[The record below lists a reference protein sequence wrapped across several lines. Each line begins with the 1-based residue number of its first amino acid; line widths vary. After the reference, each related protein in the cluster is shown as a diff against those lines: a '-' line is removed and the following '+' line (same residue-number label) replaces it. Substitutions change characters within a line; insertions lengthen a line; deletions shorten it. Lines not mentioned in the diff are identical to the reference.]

1 MKLLGTIQ
9 SIGAPRAFAR
19 QDGSYGNAYPV
30 VFSCEL
36 GRLGFETFYTKDAQ
50 QTRGFVVGAVGY
62 VEVSASD
69 RTFTDKNGNS
79 RISTDITV
87 RGWELANRNISQN
100 ANSDEQAAQA
110 AVHDAAQAAAASA
123 VPAGS
128 SQDTVEIPE
137 GKLPF

>member
-30 VFSCEL
+30 VFSCEI
-36 GRLGFETFYTKDAQ
+36 GRLGFETFYTKEAQ

-100 ANSDEQAAQA
+100 EKSAANDNDKANDASAAS
-110 AVHDAAQAAAASA
+110 ASA

-128 SQDTVEIPE
+128 SEDTVEIPE

>member
-9 SIGAPRAFAR
+9 SIGAARAYAR

-36 GRLGFETFYTKDAQ
+36 GRLGFETFYTKEAQ
-50 QTRGFVVGAVGY
+50 QNRGFVVGAVGY

-87 RGWELANRNISQN
+87 RGWELANRNIGQN
-100 ANSDEQAAQA
+100 ANSEEQAAQA
-110 AVHDAAQAAAASA
+110 AAHDAAQAAAAAPA
-123 VPAGS
+123 VQAGS
-128 SQDTVEIPE
+128 DVTEMPE

>member
-9 SIGAPRAFAR
+9 SIGAPRAYAR
-19 QDGSYGNAYPV
+19 QDGTYGNAYPV

-69 RTFTDKNGNS
+69 CTFMDKKGNS

-87 RGWELANRNISQN
+87 RGWELANRNIGQN
-100 ANSDEQAAQA
+100 NHGDEQAAA
-110 AVHDAAQAAAASA
+110 ADPAAPAAAAAAAA

-128 SQDTVEIPE
+128 SDTVEIPE

>member
-36 GRLGFETFYTKDAQ
+36 GRLGFETFYTKEAQ

-87 RGWELANRNISQN
+87 RGWEIANRNIGQKN
-100 ANSDEQAAQA
+100 HGDEQSASAS
-110 AVHDAAQAAAASA
+110 DTAAAAA

-128 SQDTVEIPE
+128 SEDTVEIPE